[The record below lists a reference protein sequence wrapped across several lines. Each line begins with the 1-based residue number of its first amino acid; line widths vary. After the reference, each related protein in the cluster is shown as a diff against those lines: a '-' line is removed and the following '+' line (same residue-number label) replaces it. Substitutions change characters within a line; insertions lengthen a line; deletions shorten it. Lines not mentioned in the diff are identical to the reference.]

1 MNKIN
6 LIISLILCGTSFVL
20 AQNEKIALLYE
31 TKANSGYFSMS
42 GDDVGFIGSAV
53 MIFQCGSAEHG
64 REVWRTDGTTE
75 GTYMVKDI
83 WPGVDQ
89 FDSPHSADPEYFNS
103 FGDHVYFRAYDG
115 VHGLELWRTDGTEA
129 GTVMVKD
136 IFSGSSASLGVTSPK
151 FGTYKE
157 ELYFMAKGTDT
168 AGRELW
174 KTDGTEA
181 GTVLVKDINPGDRSG
196 SMPDQFVVYQDLL
209 YFIATPSYGFKEIWC
224 TDGTADGTRRLSNL
238 PNNETPQPERLVVLN
253 DHLIFI
259 ANLNNGFEMWR
270 TDGTSQGT
278 FELKDIHTSGSSVSA
293 DKEFVEYKG
302 ELYFKAQSVENGDEL
317 WKTDGTTAGT
327 VLVKDINIYSGDKT
341 YSSTPLDLTVF
352 DNKLFFNART
362 ESHGT
367 ELWVTDGTANGTTL
381 YNDLYPGSNGGNPRG
396 MTVYNN
402 RLFFSGKSSY
412 WGGDLFSIGK
422 GQSVIPVAHE
432 CMGFSLKDLALF
444 SQFYVVNNTFCF
456 QAELEEN
463 TGFEL
468 YKLEGTSTTITN
480 DIKTNRLRIFP
491 NPVANSLNIET
502 DEAAF
507 KAEIYNI
514 HGVRMLSYRDEKA
527 KDVSQLKPGMY
538 LLKVICA
545 DGITSRQ
552 FLKK

>member
-1 MNKIN
+1 MIKIFT
-6 LIISLILCGTSFVL
+6 IISLLLCGSTFVS

-42 GDDVGFIGSAV
+42 GKDVAFIGSSV
-53 MIFQCGSAEHG
+53 MIFECGSVENG

-75 GTYMVKDI
+75 GTYMIKDI
-83 WPGVDQ
+83 NPGVDQ
-89 FDSPHSADPEYFNS
+89 FDSPNSSHPEYFNS

-115 VHGLELWRTDGTEA
+115 VHGIELWRTDGTEA

-136 IFSGSSASLGVTSPK
+136 INNGGSGSLAVTSPQ
-151 FGTYKE
+151 FGVYKG
-157 ELYFMAKGTDT
+157 ELYFMAEGSRA
-168 AGRELW
+168 AGSELW

-196 SMPDQFVVYQDLL
+196 SNPNQFVVYEDLL
-209 YFIATPSYGFKEIWC
+209 YFTATPSYGFKEIWY
-224 TDGTADGTRRLSNL
+224 TDGTAEGTRRLSSL
-238 PNNETPQPERLVVLN
+238 PNSETPRPERLVVLN
-253 DHLIFI
+253 DLLIFI

-270 TDGTSQGT
+270 SDGTSQGT
-278 FELKDIHTSGSSVSA
+278 YELKDINTSGGSVSS

-302 ELYFKAQSVENGDEL
+302 ELYFKARSVEYGDEL
-317 WKTDGTTAGT
+317 WKTNGTTAGT

-352 DNKLFFNART
+352 GDKLFFNART
-362 ESHGT
+362 ESHGA
-367 ELWVTDGTANGTTL
+367 ELWVTDGTADGTTL

-402 RLFFSGKSSY
+402 RLFFNGKASY
-412 WGGDLFSIGK
+412 WGGDLFSIGTD
-422 GQSVIPVAHE
+422 QSAMPVAHE
-432 CMGFSLKDLALF
+432 CVGFSLKDLALF

-468 YKLEGTSTTITN
+468 YKLEGTSTGITN
-480 DIKTNRLRIFP
+480 EIENNSIRIFP
-491 NPVANSLNIET
+491 NPVANSLNIEME
-502 DEAAF
+502 EAAF
-507 KAEIYNI
+507 KAEIFNI
-514 HGVRMLSYRDEKA
+514 QGVRMLSYRDEKA

-538 LLKVICA
+538 LLKVVCA
-545 DGITSRQ
+545 DGITSRP